1 MRSQILSR
9 AYSSAPF
16 LLFLA
21 TLGWGSN
28 TIASRLAVGEVSP
41 MLLIFFRWGFVVV
54 ILLSLY
60 WRQMIDE
67 WPIIRPRLKWLLIMG
82 GCGLS
87 LFNAFFYIAAH
98 STTAVNLGIIQSTM
112 PGMILLGSFMF
123 FGDRINRLQFS
134 GLLLTLLGVGVIVTQ
149 GSLEQL
155 MQLTFNH
162 GDLLM
167 IFACSFY
174 AMYTVGLKSRPKIS
188 GMVMLA
194 YFSVAAFLMT
204 IPLMIFESF
213 IYGTVMPGVKGF
225 AIVFYIAMVPSFLSQ
240 IFFMRGV
247 DLIGPG
253 SAGLYANL
261 VPIFSAIMAVLLLSE
276 EFALFHLAAMLLV
289 FGGIGLF
296 EYQSRRKVLS
306 LIHISEPTRPY

>member
-28 TIASRLAVGEVSP
+28 TIASRLAVGEISP

-60 WRQMIDE
+60 WRRMIDE

-296 EYQSRRKVLS
+296 EYQGRRKVS
-306 LIHISEPTRPY
+306 S

>member
-112 PGMILLGSFMF
+112 PGMILLGSFMY

-134 GLLLTLLGVGVIVTQ
+134 GLLLTLLGVIVIVTQ

-225 AIVFYIAMVPSFLSQ
+225 AIVFYIAIVPSFLSQ

-276 EFALFHLAAMLLV
+276 EFALFHLASMLLV

-296 EYQSRRKVLS
+296 EYQGRRKVS
-306 LIHISEPTRPY
+306 S

>member
-1 MRSQILSR
+1 MRSEILSR
-9 AYSSAPF
+9 AYSSSPF

-41 MLLIFFRWGFVVV
+41 MLLIFFRWGIVVV
-54 ILLSLY
+54 ILISLY

-67 WPIIRPRLKWLLIMG
+67 WPVIRPRLKWLLIMG

-112 PGMILLGSFMF
+112 PGMILLGSFMY

-134 GLLLTLLGVGVIVTQ
+134 GLLLTLLGVIVIVTQ
-149 GSLEQL
+149 GSLEKL

-204 IPLMIFESF
+204 IPLMIFESL
-213 IYGTVMPGVKGF
+213 IYGTLMPGVKGF
-225 AIVFYIAMVPSFLSQ
+225 AIVFYIAIVPSFLSQ

-276 EFALFHLAAMLLV
+276 EFAFFHLTAMLLV

-296 EYQSRRKVLS
+296 EYQRRRKVNS
-306 LIHISEPTRPY
+306 

>member
-9 AYSSAPF
+9 AYSSSPF

-41 MLLIFFRWGFVVV
+41 MLLIFFRWGIVVA

-67 WPIIRPRLKWLLIMG
+67 WPVIRPRLKWLLIMG

-112 PGMILLGSFMF
+112 PGMILLGSFMY

-134 GLLLTLLGVGVIVTQ
+134 GLLLTLLGVIVIVTQ
-149 GSLEQL
+149 GSFEQL

-204 IPLMIFESF
+204 IPLMIFESL
-213 IYGTVMPGVKGF
+213 IYGTLMPGVKGF
-225 AIVFYIAMVPSFLSQ
+225 AIVFYIAIVPSFLSQ

-276 EFALFHLAAMLLV
+276 EFAFFHLAAMLLV

-296 EYQSRRKVLS
+296 EYQSRSKVNS
-306 LIHISEPTRPY
+306 

>member
-213 IYGTVMPGVKGF
+213 IYGTVMPGIKGF
-225 AIVFYIAMVPSFLSQ
+225 AIVFYIAIVPSFLSQ

-296 EYQSRRKVLS
+296 EYQSRRKVS
-306 LIHISEPTRPY
+306 S

>member
-1 MRSQILSR
+1 MKSQILSR

-123 FGDRINRLQFS
+123 FGDRINRLQFF
-134 GLLLTLLGVGVIVTQ
+134 GLLLTLLGVGVIVTK

-296 EYQSRRKVLS
+296 EYQSRRKVS
-306 LIHISEPTRPY
+306 S

>member
-9 AYSSAPF
+9 AYSSSPF

-41 MLLIFFRWGFVVV
+41 MLLIFFRWGIVVV

-67 WPIIRPRLKWLLIMG
+67 WPVIRPRLKWLLIMG

-112 PGMILLGSFMF
+112 PGMILLGSFMY

-134 GLLLTLLGVGVIVTQ
+134 GLLLTLLGVIVIVTQ
-149 GSLEQL
+149 GSLEKL

-225 AIVFYIAMVPSFLSQ
+225 AIVFYIAIVPSFLSQ

-276 EFALFHLAAMLLV
+276 DFAFFHLAAMLLV

-296 EYQSRRKVLS
+296 EYQSRRKVS
-306 LIHISEPTRPY
+306 S

>member
-1 MRSQILSR
+1 MKSQILSR

-60 WRQMIDE
+60 WRRMIDE

-296 EYQSRRKVLS
+296 EYQSRRKVS
-306 LIHISEPTRPY
+306 S

>member
-1 MRSQILSR
+1 MKSQILSR

-225 AIVFYIAMVPSFLSQ
+225 AIVFYIAIVPSFLSQ

-296 EYQSRRKVLS
+296 EYQGRRKVS
-306 LIHISEPTRPY
+306 P

>member
-9 AYSSAPF
+9 AYSSSPF

-41 MLLIFFRWGFVVV
+41 MLLIFFRWGIVVV

-112 PGMILLGSFMF
+112 PGMILLGSFMY

-134 GLLLTLLGVGVIVTQ
+134 GLLLTLLGVIVIVTQ
-149 GSLEQL
+149 GSLEKL

-204 IPLMIFESF
+204 IPLMIFESL
-213 IYGTVMPGVKGF
+213 IYGTLMPGVKGF
-225 AIVFYIAMVPSFLSQ
+225 AIVFYIAIVPSFLSQ

-276 EFALFHLAAMLLV
+276 EFAFFHLTAMLLV

-296 EYQSRRKVLS
+296 EYQSRSKVKS
-306 LIHISEPTRPY
+306 

>member
-9 AYSSAPF
+9 AYSSSPF

-41 MLLIFFRWGFVVV
+41 MLLIFFRWGIVVV
-54 ILLSLY
+54 ILLALY

-67 WPIIRPRLKWLLIMG
+67 WPVIRPRLKWLLIMG

-112 PGMILLGSFMF
+112 PGMILLGSFMY

-134 GLLLTLLGVGVIVTQ
+134 GLLLTLLGVIVIVTQ
-149 GSLEQL
+149 GSLEKL

-204 IPLMIFESF
+204 IPLMIFESL
-213 IYGTVMPGVKGF
+213 IYGTLIPGVKGF
-225 AIVFYIAMVPSFLSQ
+225 AIVFYIAIVPSFLSQ

-276 EFALFHLAAMLLV
+276 EFAFFHLAAMLLV
-289 FGGIGLF
+289 FGGIALF
-296 EYQSRRKVLS
+296 EYQSRRKINS
-306 LIHISEPTRPY
+306 

>member
-1 MRSQILSR
+1 MKSQILSR

-28 TIASRLAVGEVSP
+28 TIASRLAVGEISP

-276 EFALFHLAAMLLV
+276 EFGLFHLAAMLLV

-296 EYQSRRKVLS
+296 EYQSRRKVS
-306 LIHISEPTRPY
+306 S

>member
-1 MRSQILSR
+1 MKSQILSR

-149 GSLEQL
+149 GSLDQL

-296 EYQSRRKVLS
+296 EYQSRRKFS
-306 LIHISEPTRPY
+306 S

>member
-1 MRSQILSR
+1 MKSQILSR

-225 AIVFYIAMVPSFLSQ
+225 AIVFYIAIVPSFLSQ

-296 EYQSRRKVLS
+296 EYQSRRKVRS
-306 LIHISEPTRPY
+306 

>member
-1 MRSQILSR
+1 MKSQILSR

-204 IPLMIFESF
+204 IPLMIFESL
-213 IYGTVMPGVKGF
+213 IYGTVMPGIKGF
-225 AIVFYIAMVPSFLSQ
+225 AIVFYIAIIPSFLSQ

-296 EYQSRRKVLS
+296 EYQSRRKVS
-306 LIHISEPTRPY
+306 S

>member
-28 TIASRLAVGEVSP
+28 TIASRLAVGEISP

-296 EYQSRRKVLS
+296 EYQGRRKVS
-306 LIHISEPTRPY
+306 S

>member
-54 ILLSLY
+54 ILLGLY

-87 LFNAFFYIAAH
+87 LLNAFFYIAAH

-123 FGDRINRLQFS
+123 FGDRINGLQFS

-155 MQLTFNH
+155 MKLTFNH

-240 IFFMRGV
+240 ILFMRGV

-276 EFALFHLAAMLLV
+276 QFALFHLAAMLLV

-296 EYQSRRKVLS
+296 EYQSRHKVS
-306 LIHISEPTRPY
+306 S

>member
-28 TIASRLAVGEVSP
+28 TIASRLAVGEISP
-41 MLLIFFRWGFVVV
+41 MLLIFFRWGFVVI

-60 WRQMIDE
+60 WRRMIDE

-112 PGMILLGSFMF
+112 PGMILLGSFVF
-123 FGDRINRLQFS
+123 FGDRINGLQFS

-155 MQLTFNH
+155 MKLTFNH

-225 AIVFYIAMVPSFLSQ
+225 AIVFYIAIVPSFLSQ

-296 EYQSRRKVLS
+296 EYQSRRKVS
-306 LIHISEPTRPY
+306 S

>member
-1 MRSQILSR
+1 MKSQILSR

-60 WRQMIDE
+60 WRRMIDE

-123 FGDRINRLQFS
+123 FGDRINGLQFS
-134 GLLLTLLGVGVIVTQ
+134 GLLLTLLGVGIIVTQ
-149 GSLEQL
+149 GSFEQL

-225 AIVFYIAMVPSFLSQ
+225 AIVFYIAIVPSFLSQ

-276 EFALFHLAAMLLV
+276 EFALFHLASMLLV

-296 EYQSRRKVLS
+296 EYQGRRKVS
-306 LIHISEPTRPY
+306 S

>member
-9 AYSSAPF
+9 AYSSSPF

-41 MLLIFFRWGFVVV
+41 MLLIFFRWGIVVV

-204 IPLMIFESF
+204 IPLMIFESL
-213 IYGTVMPGVKGF
+213 IYGTLMPGVKGF
-225 AIVFYIAMVPSFLSQ
+225 AIIFYIAIVPSFLSQ

-276 EFALFHLAAMLLV
+276 EFAFFHLAAMLLV

-296 EYQSRRKVLS
+296 EYQSRRKVNS
-306 LIHISEPTRPY
+306 

>member
-1 MRSQILSR
+1 MKSQILSR

-261 VPIFSAIMAVLLLSE
+261 VPIFSAIMAVILLSE

-296 EYQSRRKVLS
+296 EYQSRRKVS
-306 LIHISEPTRPY
+306 S

>member
-1 MRSQILSR
+1 
-9 AYSSAPF
+9 
-16 LLFLA
+16 
-21 TLGWGSN
+21 
-28 TIASRLAVGEVSP
+28 

-123 FGDRINRLQFS
+123 FGDRINRFQFF

-155 MQLTFNH
+155 LQLTFNH

-204 IPLMIFESF
+204 IPLMIFESL
-213 IYGTVMPGVKGF
+213 IYGTVMPGIKGF
-225 AIVFYIAMVPSFLSQ
+225 AIVFYIAIIPSFLSQ

-296 EYQSRRKVLS
+296 EYQSRRKVS
-306 LIHISEPTRPY
+306 S

>member
-1 MRSQILSR
+1 MKSQILSR

-225 AIVFYIAMVPSFLSQ
+225 AIVFYIAIVPSFLSQ

-253 SAGLYANL
+253 SAVLYSNL

-296 EYQSRRKVLS
+296 EYQSRRKVS
-306 LIHISEPTRPY
+306 S

>member
-1 MRSQILSR
+1 MKSQILSR

-276 EFALFHLAAMLLV
+276 EFAFFHLAAMLLV

-296 EYQSRRKVLS
+296 EYQSRRKVNS
-306 LIHISEPTRPY
+306 

>member
-1 MRSQILSR
+1 
-9 AYSSAPF
+9 
-16 LLFLA
+16 
-21 TLGWGSN
+21 
-28 TIASRLAVGEVSP
+28 
-41 MLLIFFRWGFVVV
+41 MLLIFFRWGIVVV
-54 ILLSLY
+54 ILISLY

-67 WPIIRPRLKWLLIMG
+67 WPVIRPRLKWLLIMG

-112 PGMILLGSFMF
+112 PGMILLGSFMY

-134 GLLLTLLGVGVIVTQ
+134 GLLLTLLGVIVIVTQ
-149 GSLEQL
+149 GSLEKL

-204 IPLMIFESF
+204 IPLMIFESL
-213 IYGTVMPGVKGF
+213 IYGTLMPGVKGF
-225 AIVFYIAMVPSFLSQ
+225 AIVFYIAIVPSFLSQ

-276 EFALFHLAAMLLV
+276 EFASFHLIAMLLV

-296 EYQSRRKVLS
+296 EYQSRSKVNS
-306 LIHISEPTRPY
+306 

>member
-9 AYSSAPF
+9 AYSSSPF

-41 MLLIFFRWGFVVV
+41 MLLIFFRWGIVVV
-54 ILLSLY
+54 ILISLY

-67 WPIIRPRLKWLLIMG
+67 WPVIRPRLKWLLIMG

-112 PGMILLGSFMF
+112 PGMILLGSFMY

-134 GLLLTLLGVGVIVTQ
+134 GLLLTLLGVIVIVTQ
-149 GSLEQL
+149 GSLEKL

-194 YFSVAAFLMT
+194 YFSLAAFLMT
-204 IPLMIFESF
+204 IPLMIFESL
-213 IYGTVMPGVKGF
+213 IYGTLMPGVKGF
-225 AIVFYIAMVPSFLSQ
+225 AIVFYIAIVPSFLSQ

-276 EFALFHLAAMLLV
+276 EFAFFHLTAMLLV

-296 EYQSRRKVLS
+296 EYQSRSKVNS
-306 LIHISEPTRPY
+306 

>member
-1 MRSQILSR
+1 MKSQILSR

-28 TIASRLAVGEVSP
+28 TIASRLAVGEISP

-296 EYQSRRKVLS
+296 EYQSRRKVS
-306 LIHISEPTRPY
+306 S

>member
-9 AYSSAPF
+9 AYSSSPF

-41 MLLIFFRWGFVVV
+41 MLLIFFRWGIVVV

-67 WPIIRPRLKWLLIMG
+67 WPVIRPRLKWLLIMG

-112 PGMILLGSFMF
+112 PGMILLGSFMY

-134 GLLLTLLGVGVIVTQ
+134 GLLLTLLGVIVIVTQ

-204 IPLMIFESF
+204 IPLMIFESL
-213 IYGTVMPGVKGF
+213 IYGTLIPGVKGF
-225 AIVFYIAMVPSFLSQ
+225 AIVFYIAIVPSFLSQ

-276 EFALFHLAAMLLV
+276 EFAFFHLAAMLLV

-296 EYQSRRKVLS
+296 EYQSRSKVNS
-306 LIHISEPTRPY
+306 

>member
-1 MRSQILSR
+1 MKSQILSR

-123 FGDRINRLQFS
+123 FGDRINGLQFS

-276 EFALFHLAAMLLV
+276 EFALFHLASMLLV

-296 EYQSRRKVLS
+296 EYQGRRKVS
-306 LIHISEPTRPY
+306 S

>member
-225 AIVFYIAMVPSFLSQ
+225 AVVFYIAIVPSFLSQ

-296 EYQSRRKVLS
+296 EYQSRRKVS
-306 LIHISEPTRPY
+306 S

>member
-1 MRSQILSR
+1 MKSQILSR

-123 FGDRINRLQFS
+123 FGDRINGLQFS

-204 IPLMIFESF
+204 IPLMIFESL
-213 IYGTVMPGVKGF
+213 IYGTIMPGVRGF
-225 AIVFYIAMVPSFLSQ
+225 AIVFYIAIIPSFLSQ

-296 EYQSRRKVLS
+296 EYQSRRKVS
-306 LIHISEPTRPY
+306 SNR

>member
-225 AIVFYIAMVPSFLSQ
+225 AIVFYIAIIPSFLSQ

-296 EYQSRRKVLS
+296 EYQSRRKVS
-306 LIHISEPTRPY
+306 S

>member
-28 TIASRLAVGEVSP
+28 TIASRLAVGEISP

-204 IPLMIFESF
+204 IPLMIFESL

-296 EYQSRRKVLS
+296 EYQSRRKVS
-306 LIHISEPTRPY
+306 S

>member
-9 AYSSAPF
+9 AYSSSPF

-41 MLLIFFRWGFVVV
+41 MLLIFFRWGIVVV

-67 WPIIRPRLKWLLIMG
+67 WPVIRPRLKWLLIMG

-112 PGMILLGSFMF
+112 PGMILLGSFMY

-134 GLLLTLLGVGVIVTQ
+134 GLLLTLLGVIVIVTQ

-204 IPLMIFESF
+204 IPLMIFESL
-213 IYGTVMPGVKGF
+213 IYGTLMPGVKGF
-225 AIVFYIAMVPSFLSQ
+225 AIVFYIAIVPSFLSQ

-276 EFALFHLAAMLLV
+276 EFAFFHLAAMLLV

-296 EYQSRRKVLS
+296 EYQSRRKVNS
-306 LIHISEPTRPY
+306 

>member
-1 MRSQILSR
+1 MRSQILLR
-9 AYSSAPF
+9 AYSSSPF

-28 TIASRLAVGEVSP
+28 TIASRLAVGAVSP

-149 GSLEQL
+149 GSLEQF

-225 AIVFYIAMVPSFLSQ
+225 AIVCYIAIVPSFLSQ

-296 EYQSRRKVLS
+296 EYQSRLKVS
-306 LIHISEPTRPY
+306 SKR

>member
-1 MRSQILSR
+1 MKSQILSR

-60 WRQMIDE
+60 WRRMIDE

-225 AIVFYIAMVPSFLSQ
+225 AIVFYIAIVPSFLSQ

-296 EYQSRRKVLS
+296 EYQGRRKVS
-306 LIHISEPTRPY
+306 S

>member
-60 WRQMIDE
+60 WRRMIDE

-225 AIVFYIAMVPSFLSQ
+225 AIVFYIAIVPSFLSQ

-296 EYQSRRKVLS
+296 EYKSRRKVS
-306 LIHISEPTRPY
+306 S

>member
-1 MRSQILSR
+1 MKSQILSR

-149 GSLEQL
+149 GSFEQL

-296 EYQSRRKVLS
+296 EYQSRRKVS
-306 LIHISEPTRPY
+306 S

>member
-60 WRQMIDE
+60 WRRMIDE

-204 IPLMIFESF
+204 IPLMIFESY

-225 AIVFYIAMVPSFLSQ
+225 AIVFYIAIIPSFLSQ

-296 EYQSRRKVLS
+296 EYQGRRKVS
-306 LIHISEPTRPY
+306 S

>member
-9 AYSSAPF
+9 AYSSSPF

-41 MLLIFFRWGFVVV
+41 MLLIFFRWGIVVA
-54 ILLSLY
+54 ILLGLY

-67 WPIIRPRLKWLLIMG
+67 WPAIRPRLKWLLIMG

-112 PGMILLGSFMF
+112 PGMILLGSFMY

-134 GLLLTLLGVGVIVTQ
+134 GLLLTLLGVIVIVTQ

-204 IPLMIFESF
+204 IPLLIFESL
-213 IYGTVMPGVKGF
+213 IYGTLIPGVKGF
-225 AIVFYIAMVPSFLSQ
+225 AIVFYIAIVPSFLSQ

-276 EFALFHLAAMLLV
+276 EFAFFHLAAMLLV

-296 EYQSRRKVLS
+296 EYQSRRKVS
-306 LIHISEPTRPY
+306 S